1 MLLRVLKIQERTKWT
16 NLPALRGGLHCV
28 RAMDEKIG
36 DSVDGTKHEGDKR
49 KAGQELFTGA
59 GIVGQLQRERSPRR
73 QQGFCPFSSS
83 RTVLDRGLLE
93 APDTWSHPEMNPRPP
108 ALQSVGSTVLLWG
121 HQYPSFPSP
130 RFVISFSPPP
140 NQIPGVAGGESF

>member
-1 MLLRVLKIQERTKWT
+1 MLRVLKIQERTKWT

-36 DSVDGTKHEGDKR
+36 DLVDGTKHEGDKR

-59 GIVGQLQRERSPRR
+59 GIVGQLQRERRPGR
-73 QQGFCPFSSS
+73 QQGFCPFSSP

-93 APDTWSHPEMNPRPP
+93 APDYLVPSRDESKTSHPPEHGIHGPPLGAPIPILPRPEIR
-108 ALQSVGSTVLLWG
+108 
-121 HQYPSFPSP
+121 HF
-130 RFVISFSPPP
+130 F
-140 NQIPGVAGGESF
+140 